1 MARIAI
7 FASGNGSNF
16 EAIAANFINDSE
28 NEVKLLICDKE
39 KAFVL
44 ERAKKFNVSYELIKY
59 QKDEREL
66 AENKIIKIVNKNNI
80 DVIFLAGYMKILS
93 PFLLKNISIP
103 IINIHP
109 SILPK
114 YKGINAIEKAFES
127 NDKEIGIT
135 IHYVVEEV
143 DSGEIILQE
152 KIPLDREKGLDF
164 IEQEVHQLEHKWYPV
179 IAKKICDK
187 LNLDKK
193 K

>member
-152 KIPLDREKGLDF
+152 KIPLVREKGLDF